1 MAFQST
7 LTYGRSLPAEI
18 CLMICEIL
26 DKRALASLTVVC
38 KAWKHLANGPLWRTL
53 PSLTPLLRLFPED
66 SREKKTN
73 LRNDVTIGRALTAQD
88 WDLVLT
94 RSRLVRAIDADIVPE
109 IRFLQV
115 CYNATIVD
123 ALSACPL
130 PSSFLPRLVRLVLP
144 SNAFAVA
151 TNKAEAAYLTLLSP
165 HIRTFG
171 ISGPRTNYLSGR
183 AAEWDTLSL
192 ERIVRSC
199 PKVSHLF
206 VGARIPEGTLY
217 LALETWTC
225 LNAVRVKVSEHSDCE
240 NILKALRQLP
250 ALRSVEIDLGDV
262 NEAVEVPSACNESP
276 SLEELALIGATSSW
290 CCAIMHFFGIRHLKS
305 LRLLCMAVEHRGPDY
320 TDEELVEELQDV
332 MQYIGSEGSTV
343 LTHVEVEFDNK
354 ETKLHFGFLSPFAPL
369 SGLEHLTLAGGASD
383 IDDANCDEFA
393 RWWPR
398 LKSFH
403 LKASREF
410 DECVGCTLNALLPF
424 AEHCPDLQSLM
435 LPINAI
441 KTPPL
446 IHRPLRHHSLT
457 SLNVRRGAEIKNHRQ
472 VALFLYEI
480 FPNLEELWPSEEGSD
495 EDMYVKDP
503 EDEMWYL
510 VREAI
515 NIMGMKDGGVSYLV

>member
-26 DKRALASLTVVC
+26 DKRALASLTAVC

-66 SREKKTN
+66 SRTRTRFLSDN
-73 LRNDVTIGRALTAQD
+73 VTIRRALTAQD

-94 RSRLVRAIDADIVPE
+94 RSCLVKAIDEDIVPE
-109 IRFLQV
+109 IRYLRV
-115 CYNATIVD
+115 CYDATIVD

-130 PSSFLPRLVRLVLP
+130 PSLILP
-144 SNAFAVA
+144 SNAFAIA
-151 TNKAEAAYLTLLSP
+151 TNKAEAVYLTLLSP

-171 ISGPRTNYLSGR
+171 SSGPRTNYLSGR

-192 ERIVRSC
+192 ERIVRFC

-225 LNAVRVKVSEHSDCE
+225 LNAVRVKVSEHFDCE
-240 NILKALRQLP
+240 HILKALHQVP
-250 ALRSVEIDLGDV
+250 ALRSV
-262 NEAVEVPSACNESP
+262 PSAYNESP
-276 SLEELALIGATSSW
+276 PLEELALIGATSSW
-290 CCAIMHFFGIRHLKS
+290 CCAIMHCFGIRHLKS
-305 LRLLCMAVEHRGPDY
+305 LRLLCMAVEHLGPDY
-320 TDEELVEELQDV
+320 TDEELFEELQD
-332 MQYIGSEGSTV
+332 
-343 LTHVEVEFDNK
+343 VEFDNK

-383 IDDANCDEFA
+383 IDDANCDDCA

-398 LKSFH
+398 LKAFH
-403 LKASREF
+403 LKASRKF

-424 AEHCPDLQSLM
+424 AEHCPDLQSLV
-435 LPINAI
+435 LPINAT

-446 IHRPLRHHSLT
+446 IYRPLRHHSLT
-457 SLNVRRGAEIKNHRQ
+457 YLNVRRGAKIKNHRQ

-480 FPNLEELWPSEEGSD
+480 FPNLEDLWPSEEGSD

-503 EDEMWYL
+503 EDEIWYL

-515 NIMGMKDGGVSYLV
+515 NIMRMKDVGVSYLV

>member
-26 DKRALASLTVVC
+26 DKRALASLTAVC

-66 SREKKTN
+66 SRTRTRFLSDN
-73 LRNDVTIGRALTAQD
+73 VTIRRALTAQD

-94 RSRLVRAIDADIVPE
+94 RSCLVKAIDEDIVPE
-109 IRFLQV
+109 IRL
-115 CYNATIVD
+115 I
-123 ALSACPL
+123 
-130 PSSFLPRLVRLVLP
+130 LP
-144 SNAFAVA
+144 SNAFAIA
-151 TNKAEAAYLTLLSP
+151 TNKAEAVYLTLLSP

-192 ERIVRSC
+192 ERIVRFC

-225 LNAVRVKVSEHSDCE
+225 LNAVRVKVSEHFDCE
-240 NILKALRQLP
+240 HILKALHQVP
-250 ALRSVEIDLGDV
+250 ALRSVEIGLGDV
-262 NEAVEVPSACNESP
+262 YEAVEVPSAYNESP
-276 SLEELALIGATSSW
+276 PLEELALIGATSSW
-290 CCAIMHFFGIRHLKS
+290 CCAIMHCFGIRHLKS
-305 LRLLCMAVEHRGPDY
+305 LRLLCMA
-320 TDEELVEELQDV
+320 LFEELQDV
-332 MQYIGSEGSTV
+332 MQYIGCESSTV
-343 LTHVEVEFDNK
+343 LTHV
-354 ETKLHFGFLSPFAPL
+354 
-369 SGLEHLTLAGGASD
+369 EHLTLAGGASD
-383 IDDANCDEFA
+383 IDDANCDDFA

-398 LKSFH
+398 LKAFH
-403 LKASREF
+403 LKASRKF

-424 AEHCPDLQSLM
+424 AEHCPDLQSLV
-435 LPINAI
+435 LPINAT

-446 IHRPLRHHSLT
+446 IYRPLRHHSLT
-457 SLNVRRGAEIKNHRQ
+457 YLNVRR
-472 VALFLYEI
+472 ALFLYEI
-480 FPNLEELWPSEEGSD
+480 FPNLEDLWPSEEGSD

-503 EDEMWYL
+503 EDEIWYL

-515 NIMGMKDGGVSYLV
+515 NIMRMKDVGVSYLV